1 MGQLDIVLLLKDT
14 IMIIKVKKKGMEINY
29 NIIKWIE
36 ISKHKAP

>member
-14 IMIIKVKKKGMEINY
+14 IIIKVKKKGMEINY